1 MGNLRLVVMRRK
13 IPETQLLAKLTTP
26 VIIKKYLKLNQGN
39 SSEGSSSKLFGIA
52 VKVRRE

>member
-26 VIIKKYLKLNQGN
+26 VIIKKNLKLHEGN
-39 SSEGSSSKLFGIA
+39 SSEESSSKLFGIA